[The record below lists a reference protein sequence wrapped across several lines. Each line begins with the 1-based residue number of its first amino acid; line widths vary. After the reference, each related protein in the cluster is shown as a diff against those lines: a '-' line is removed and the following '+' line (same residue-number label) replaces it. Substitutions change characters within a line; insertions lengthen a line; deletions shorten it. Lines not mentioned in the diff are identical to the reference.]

1 MEKALTVNK
10 IGGANMSRLNE
21 VLNLVKTL
29 QERGESPLLVVSAFK
44 GVTDQLNAVLD
55 ELDGRD
61 VNEADIKEALQTVRD
76 MVFGKIEEFLHEK
89 KYEEQAIDHVQ
100 RELDI
105 LINVLMTHMETSK
118 VLAPGEKTYQVR
130 DQVIAFGERSVIG
143 VLEAFLR
150 ANGLDAKAINDIAY
164 VRNGEHLDE
173 GKVSK
178 RRLHGGI
185 QEGIAEGLKPHKD
198 ELDKTILIIGGH
210 VKDVLRGMVPEIGRS
225 YTDTTAVDVTVAL
238 ERFLGK
244 PVAATVAWKDV
255 DGVLSADPR
264 QIDPTFNTP
273 RVQPD
278 ISFDEAMELAGS
290 GSLLMQ
296 IDALSRAR
304 DERIPLSLKN
314 IEKPCE
320 AGTTFTEGATKME
333 APFKVVMAN
342 ENVDVLSCKIPE
354 MAIEAGFIAE
364 LTRLFEEE
372 GISINDVLTSST
384 VVSFTMNLPKDSAD
398 QEELRAKIRKIRGMM
413 SSVVV
418 NGESF
423 DCYTQWDKGLSNV
436 VIIGEELKDKQG
448 VLSTISGVFSAEG
461 VNVEGITQTPGQRK
475 VSFYVS
481 QRDAK
486 KAVQALH
493 RLFIDKDKTFAQ
505 KIKTRMNEITEGF
518 LT

>member
-1 MEKALTVNK
+1 MEKAFTVNK
-10 IGGANMSRLNE
+10 IGGANMSKLDE
-21 VLNLVKTL
+21 VHHLVTVL
-29 QERGESPLLVVSAFK
+29 QEKGESPLLVVSAFQ
-44 GVTDQLNAVLD
+44 GVTDQLSAVLD
-55 ELDGRD
+55 NLDGTD
-61 VNEADIKEALQTVRD
+61 FNNETITAALQNVRGT
-76 MVFGKIEEFLHEK
+76 VFGKIEEFIAS
-89 KYEEQAIDHVQ
+89 EEMKQAAMDHVQ
-100 RELDI
+100 REIEIMIETL
-105 LINVLMTHMETSK
+105 LTHKKVTSI
-118 VLAPGEKTYQVR
+118 LAPGEKTYSVR
-130 DQVIAFGERSVIG
+130 DKVIAFGERSVIG
-143 VLEAFLR
+143 VLEAFLKEKGI
-150 ANGLDAKAINDIAY
+150 AAMALNDVTY
-164 VRNGEHLDE
+164 GGNGEHVQD
-173 GKVSK
+173 GKISK
-178 RRLHGGI
+178 RRLHEGI
-185 QEGIAEGLKPHKD
+185 QRGIAESLRPHGD
-198 ELDKTILIIGGH
+198 TLEETVVIIGGH

-238 ERFLGK
+238 ERQLGI
-244 PVAATVAWKDV
+244 PVAATVAWKAV

-264 QIDPTFNTP
+264 QIDPALNRP
-273 RVQPD
+273 KVQPD
-278 ISFDEAMELAGS
+278 VSYDEAMELAGS

-296 IDALSRAR
+296 MDALSRAR

-314 IEKPCE
+314 IDKPFE
-320 AGTTFTEGATKME
+320 EGTTFTEGATKTN
-333 APFKVVMAN
+333 APFKMVMAN

-364 LTRLFEEE
+364 LTHLFEEE

-384 VVSFTMNLPKDSAD
+384 VVSFTVNLPKDKAD
-398 QEELRAKIRKIRGMM
+398 QEVLRAKIRKIRGKM
-413 SSVVV
+413 SSIDVD
-418 NGESF
+418 GELY

-481 QRDAK
+481 QRDAF

-493 RLFIDKDKTFAQ
+493 RLFIDKDKIYAQ